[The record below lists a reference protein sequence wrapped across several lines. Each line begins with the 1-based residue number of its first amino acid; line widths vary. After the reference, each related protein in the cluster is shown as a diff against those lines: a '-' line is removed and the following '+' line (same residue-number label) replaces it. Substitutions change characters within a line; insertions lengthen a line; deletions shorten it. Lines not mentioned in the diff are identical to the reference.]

1 MCGQIIPTMFV
12 LMDFLQMAAAHCMVH
27 PVPPRNFTLPCV
39 LLNET
44 FLSPF
49 SAGSWSG
56 LRRELGTPKT
66 KSLMNEESF
75 LCCLWSAS
83 NIGCSLYRASMQ
95 ARKFIPSEINISA
108 HQQIDW
114 SWNVEC
120 RIRGKLD
127 LLVCNLQ
134 LLKLDLRDDLKV
146 NLLYSGSELSQGA
159 ASTSSLQGTVRVA
172 RCDCREQDTCE
183 CPVASPSLNH
193 TYLLWL
199 EVVAGGTALGS
210 PPMSLQPTDIVKPEA
225 PVNLQLELA
234 ERGQVKLCWSSPVLL
249 PFPLQHQVR
258 ISAPPG
264 HGECQ
269 MLQVALETSVA
280 IDSALLD
287 SPSSVQVRSR
297 NLRGPGFWS
306 DWSTPY
312 NPTLGAQVLYF
323 PPKTLTS
330 AGSNISFLCIYKN
343 KSKPVEA
350 QEVVWWLNLAEEIPA
365 SQYSLVNNRVSKVT
379 LFNLKA
385 TKPRGSFFYN
395 ALYCCHQSR
404 ECHHRYA
411 ELYVVDMDFNI
422 SCETDGYLT
431 KMTCRWS
438 ANPTTLLLGSLQ
450 LRYYRSQIYCSD
462 FPSPS
467 PNSEVKEC
475 HLQRNH
481 SYECT
486 FQPIFLLSG
495 YTMWIE
501 FEHFLGTLESS
512 PTCVIPADVVKPL
525 PPSNVGAELTR
536 NVGLLNVSWTKPVF
550 ANRDL
555 TFQIRWNAGNRE
567 GIPWQLYEVP
577 NSTGS
582 SAVIKV
588 EQLCVEYVVQVRC
601 RELDGSGFWS
611 DWSRAAQTLV
621 QDIRAPLHGPEFWR
635 IISEDPARKQ
645 RNVTLVWKP
654 LMENHSLCSV
664 SRYIIKHQIPGN
676 PSWEEY
682 VDHGTTW
689 SFPWIE
695 PTHTI
700 TILAMNSVGISAV
713 NSNLTLSQQMST
725 VDAVQSLSAYL
736 VNSTCVVVVWTLS
749 PHIPEVTSFVI
760 EWKNLNKEEE
770 MKWLRVP
777 PNLRKYFIYD
787 HFILIE
793 KYQFSL
799 YPVFA
804 GGVGKAR
811 ATDQF
816 AKGGFETGNNGS
828 LHVVLPIV
836 FSTSV
841 LLLGALLVSH
851 PRMKKLFWEDV
862 PNPKNCSWAQG
873 VNFQQPEALEN
884 LFAKHPEPMSFEPLL
899 LEAEIVLEDIS
910 VTKALEKEEPRD
922 FLGIDSMFP
931 TPQESECDSACSSS
945 HFQGSSFSRSSQ
957 DGETTAQCDL
967 KYATVISDS
976 QSSGLCRQKTNPR
989 SCFDEC
995 FLAEDSVV
1003 FRAFSSGAWEVGSG
1017 ALVAFPG
1024 SPGWQPSRALSLTS
1038 SEGFSEPLDDAFPGS
1053 AERSLYY
1060 LGITSLQKGERD
1072 IFLTESSRGMC
1083 QLQSTDLLTDG
1094 AVLQHIPANVKEFI
1108 HSSLKPKA
1116 TVPYVPQ
1123 FRMAASKG
1131 QEATEKK

>member
-1 MCGQIIPTMFV
+1 FPFISNPFPFIFA
-12 LMDFLQMAAAHCMVH
+12 DFLGMAAAHCMVY
-27 PVPPRNFTLPCV
+27 PVPPRNFTVPCV

-56 LRRELGTPKT
+56 LRRELGAPKI
-66 KSLMNEESF
+66 KPLMNEENF

-83 NIGCSLYRASMQ
+83 NIDCSLYRASMQ
-95 ARKFIPSEINISA
+95 ARKFIPSEINLPA
-108 HQQIDW
+108 PQQIDW
-114 SWNVEC
+114 SWNMEC
-120 RIRGKLD
+120 WIRGKLD
-127 LLVCNLQ
+127 LLVCSLQ
-134 LLKLDLRDDLKV
+134 LLKLDLRADLKM
-146 NLLYSGSELSQGA
+146 NLLYSGSELSLGA

-172 RCDCREQDTCE
+172 PCDCRDRATCE
-183 CPVASPSLNH
+183 CLVASPSLNH

-199 EVVAGGTALGS
+199 ELVAGVTALGS
-210 PPMSLQPTDIVKPEA
+210 PLLALRPADIVKPEA
-225 PVNLQLELA
+225 PVKLRLELA
-234 ERGQVKLCWSSPVLL
+234 ERGQVRLCWSSPALL

-264 HGECQ
+264 HGDSQQ
-269 MLQVALETSVA
+269 MLQVALESSVA
-280 IDSALLD
+280 VDNALLD

-306 DWSTPY
+306 DWSSPY
-312 NPTLGAQVLYF
+312 NLTRGAQVLYF
-323 PPKTLTS
+323 PAKTLSS
-330 AGSNISFLCIYKN
+330 AGSNISFLCIYRN
-343 KSKPVEA
+343 QTQAVEA
-350 QEVVWWLNLAEEIPA
+350 REVVWWLNLAEEIPA

-385 TKPRGSFFYN
+385 TQPRGSFFYN

-411 ELYVVDMDFNI
+411 EFYVVDMDFNI

-462 FPSPS
+462 FPSP
-467 PNSEVKEC
+467 PPDSEVKEC

-495 YTMWIE
+495 YTLWIE
-501 FEHFLGTLESS
+501 FQHFLGTLESS
-512 PTCVIPADVVKPL
+512 PTCIIPADVVKPL
-525 PPSNVGAELTR
+525 PPSIVGAELTR
-536 NVGLLNVSWTKPVF
+536 NVGLLNVSWAKPVF

-555 TFQIRWNAGNRE
+555 AFQIRWSSGN
-567 GIPWQLYEVP
+567 GQDVPWQLYEVP
-577 NSTGS
+577 KPSGS
-582 SAVIKV
+582 WAVIQV

-601 RELDGSGFWS
+601 RELGGSGYWS

-621 QDIRAPLHGPEFWR
+621 QDIRAPSQGPEFWR
-635 IISEDPARKQ
+635 VVSEDPARRQ
-645 RNVTLVWKP
+645 RNVTLLWKP
-654 LMENHSLCSV
+654 LLENHSLCSV
-664 SRYIIKHQIPGN
+664 SRYIIKHQTPGN
-676 PSWEEY
+676 TSWEEF
-682 VDHGTTW
+682 VDHGTSWT
-689 SFPWIE
+689 FPWTE

-700 TILAMNSVGISAV
+700 TILAMNSVGISAI

-736 VNSTCVVVVWTLS
+736 VNSTCVVLVWSLC
-749 PHIPEVTSFVI
+749 PQIPGIKSFVI
-760 EWKNLNKEEE
+760 EWKDLNKEEQV
-770 MKWLRVP
+770 KWLRVP

-787 HFILIE
+787 HFLLIE

-816 AKGGFETGNNGS
+816 AKGPFETGNSGS
-828 LHVVLPIV
+828 LHVVLPVV

-851 PRMKKLFWEDV
+851 QRVKKLLWEDV

-873 VNFQQPEALEN
+873 VNFQQPEALEH
-884 LFAKHPEPMSFEPLL
+884 LFAKPPEPTPCEPLL
-899 LEAEIVLEDIS
+899 PEAEVVLEHID
-910 VTKALEKEEPRD
+910 VAKASPKAEPGD
-922 FLGIDSMFP
+922 FSGIHSAFP
-931 TPQESECDSACSSS
+931 TPQDSGCDSACSSS
-945 HFQGSSFSRSSQ
+945 RFQSSSFSRSCQ
-957 DGETTAQCDL
+957 DGASTAQSEL
-967 KYATVISDS
+967 RYAAVVSRS
-976 QSSGLCRQKTNPR
+976 PGSGLCRRKTNPR
-989 SCFDEC
+989 SCSESC
-995 FLAEDSVV
+995 SLGEDSIALG
-1003 FRAFSSGAWEVGSG
+1003 AFSSGAWEVGNG
-1017 ALVAFPG
+1017 ALLVFPG
-1024 SPGWQPSRALSLTS
+1024 SQPSRAVSLIS
-1038 SEGFSEPLDDAFPGS
+1038 SEGFSEPLDGAFAAG
-1053 AERSLYY
+1053 AERSPCY
-1060 LGITSLQKGERD
+1060 LGITSLEKGQRD
-1072 IFLTESSRGMC
+1072 LFLAESSRGTC
-1083 QLQSTDLLTDG
+1083 QLQSTGL
-1094 AVLQHIPANVKEFI
+1094 LQHIPTDGKEFI
-1108 HSSLKPKA
+1108 QSSLKPKGS
-1116 TVPYVPQ
+1116 VPYVPQ
-1123 FRMAASKG
+1123 FRVATAKG

>member
-1 MCGQIIPTMFV
+1 MWQRHFKPPSLQVGTPRAKRSRSALQNKMCGQIIPTMFV

-108 HQQIDW
+108 PQQIDW

-146 NLLYSGSELSQGA
+146 NLLYSESELSQGA

-199 EVVAGGTALGS
+199 EMVAGGTALGS

-312 NPTLGAQVLYF
+312 NPTLG
-323 PPKTLTS
+323 
-330 AGSNISFLCIYKN
+330 
-343 KSKPVEA
+343 
-350 QEVVWWLNLAEEIPA
+350 
-365 SQYSLVNNRVSKVT
+365 
-379 LFNLKA
+379 
-385 TKPRGSFFYN
+385 
-395 ALYCCHQSR
+395 
-404 ECHHRYA
+404 
-411 ELYVVDMDFNI
+411 DMDFNI

-611 DWSRAAQTLV
+611 DWSRAARTLV

-816 AKGGFETGNNGS
+816 AEGGFETGNNGS

-873 VNFQQPEALEN
+873 VNFQQPEALEH
-884 LFAKHPEPMSFEPLL
+884 LLAKHPEPMSFEPLL

-1003 FRAFSSGAWEVGSG
+1003 FGAFSSGAWEVGSG

-1072 IFLTESSRGMC
+1072 IFLTESSGGMC
-1083 QLQSTDLLTDG
+1083 QLQSTDLLTEG

>member
-1 MCGQIIPTMFV
+1 MCWQIIPTMFV
-12 LMDFLQMAAAHCMVH
+12 LMELLQMAAAHCMVL

-56 LRRELGTPKT
+56 MRREFGAPKI
-66 KSLMNEESF
+66 KPLMNEENF

-83 NIGCSLYRASMQ
+83 NIDCSLYRASMQ
-95 ARKFIPSEINISA
+95 ARKFIPSEINLSA
-108 HQQIDW
+108 PQKIDW
-114 SWNVEC
+114 TWNMEC
-120 RIRGKLD
+120 WIRGKLD

-134 LLKLDLRDDLKV
+134 LLKMDLRTDLKV
-146 NLLYSGSELSQGA
+146 NLLYSGSELSLGA

-172 RCDCREQDTCE
+172 PCDCGDQATCQ
-183 CPVASPSLNH
+183 CLVATPSLNH

-210 PPMSLQPTDIVKPEA
+210 PPMALQPTDIVKPEA
-225 PVNLQLELA
+225 PVKLRLELA
-234 ERGQVKLCWSSPVLL
+234 ERGQVKLCWSSPAPL

-264 HGECQ
+264 HGDSQ
-269 MLQVALETSVA
+269 MLQVALESSVA
-280 IDSALLD
+280 MDNALLD

-297 NLRGPGFWS
+297 NLHGPGFWS

-312 NPTLGAQVLYF
+312 NLTLGAPVLYF
-323 PPKTLTS
+323 PARSLSS
-330 AGSNISFLCIYKN
+330 AGSNISFLCLYRN
-343 KSKPVEA
+343 HTQAVAAREL
-350 QEVVWWLNLAEEIPA
+350 VWWLNLAEQIPA
-365 SQYSLVNNRVSKVT
+365 SQYSLESSRVSKVT
-379 LFNLKA
+379 LFNLRA
-385 TKPRGSFFYN
+385 TQPRGGFFYN
-395 ALYCCHQSR
+395 ALYCCHQSG

-411 ELYVVDMDFNI
+411 EFYVVDMDFNI

-450 LRYYRSQIYCSD
+450 LRYHRSQIYCSD

-495 YTMWIE
+495 YTLWIE
-501 FEHFLGTLESS
+501 FKHFLGTLQSS

-536 NVGLLNVSWTKPVF
+536 NTGLLNVSWTQPVF
-550 ANRDL
+550 ASRDL
-555 TFQIRWNAGNRE
+555 TFQIRWNSGSRE
-567 GIPWQLYEVP
+567 DIPWQLYEVP
-577 NSTGS
+577 NPAGS
-582 SAVIKV
+582 WAVIPV
-588 EQLCVEYVVQVRC
+588 EQLCVQYVVQVRC
-601 RELDGSGFWS
+601 RELDGSGYWS
-611 DWSRAAQTLV
+611 DWSRAAQTLI
-621 QDIRAPLHGPEFWR
+621 QDIRAPLQGPEFWR
-635 IISEDPARKQ
+635 IVSEDPARKQ
-645 RNVTLVWKP
+645 RNVTLLWKP
-654 LMENHSLCSV
+654 LTQNHSLCSV
-664 SRYIIKHQIPGN
+664 SRYIIKHQTPGN
-676 PSWEEY
+676 TSWEEF
-682 VDHGTTW
+682 VDHGTSWT
-689 SFPWIE
+689 FPWME
-695 PTHTI
+695 PTHTV
-700 TILAMNSVGISAV
+700 TILAMNSVGISAI

-736 VNSTCVVVVWTLS
+736 VNSTCVVVVWSLS
-749 PHIPEVTSFVI
+749 PQIPGIKSFVI
-760 EWKNLNKEEE
+760 EWRNLNREEQ

-816 AKGGFETGNNGS
+816 AKGGFETGNTGS

-851 PRMKKLFWEDV
+851 QRMKKLLWEDV

-873 VNFQQPEALEN
+873 VNFQQPETLEH
-884 LFAKHPEPMSFEPLL
+884 LFAKHPEPVSCEPLL
-899 LEAEIVLEDIS
+899 LEAEMVLEDIS
-910 VTKALEKEEPRD
+910 ITKTLGKEEPGD
-922 FLGIDSMFP
+922 FLGIDSTSP
-931 TPQESECDSACSSS
+931 APQDSEWDSACSSS
-945 HFQGSSFSRSSQ
+945 HFQSSSSCRSCQ
-957 DGETTAQCDL
+957 EGEAPAEGDL
-967 KYATVISDS
+967 RYATVLSS
-976 QSSGLCRQKTNPR
+976 CTPSGLCRRKPGPR
-989 SCFDEC
+989 RCWDSCC
-995 FLAEDSVV
+995 FLGEHPRVV
-1003 FRAFSSGAWEVGSG
+1003 GAFSSSAWEVGSG
-1017 ALVAFPG
+1017 ALLVLPA
-1024 SPGWQPSRALSLTS
+1024 SQPSRALSLVS
-1038 SEGFSEPLDDAFPGS
+1038 SEGFSEPSDEAFPGS
-1053 AERSLYY
+1053 AQQSLCY
-1060 LGITSLQKGERD
+1060 LGITALERGHRD
-1072 IFLTESSRGMC
+1072 VLLTDSSRGTC
-1083 QLQSTDLLTDG
+1083 QPQSRDLLTEG
-1094 AVLQHIPANVKEFI
+1094 ELLQHIPSSVKELI
-1108 HSSLKPKA
+1108 LRPKG

-1123 FRMAASKG
+1123 FRVAAAKG

>member
-1 MCGQIIPTMFV
+1 LIFA
-12 LMDFLQMAAAHCMVH
+12 DFLQMAAAHCMVH

-49 SAGSWSG
+49 SAGSWAG
-56 LRRELGTPKT
+56 LRRELGASKIKP
-66 KSLMNEESF
+66 LMNEENF

-83 NIGCSLYRASMQ
+83 NIDCSLYRASMQ
-95 ARKFIPSEINISA
+95 ARKFIPSEINLSA
-108 HQQIDW
+108 PQQIDW

-120 RIRGKLD
+120 WIRGKLD

-134 LLKLDLRDDLKV
+134 LLKLDLRADLKV
-146 NLLYSGSELSQGA
+146 NLLYSGSELSLGA

-172 RCDCREQDTCE
+172 PCACGDRATCE
-183 CPVASPSLNH
+183 CLVAAPSLNL
-193 TYLLWL
+193 TYVLWL
-199 EVVAGGTALGS
+199 EMVAAGTALRS
-210 PPMSLQPTDIVKPEA
+210 PPMALQPAELVRPEA
-225 PVNLQLELA
+225 PGKLHLELA
-234 ERGQVKLCWSSPVLL
+234 ERGQVKLCWSSPALL

-264 HGECQ
+264 CGDSQ
-269 MLQVALETSVA
+269 LLQVALESSVA
-280 IDSALLD
+280 IDNALLD

-306 DWSTPY
+306 DWSSPY
-312 NPTLGAQVLYF
+312 NLTLGAQVLYF

-330 AGSNISFLCIYKN
+330 AGSNISFLCLYKN
-343 KSKPVEA
+343 RTQPVEA
-350 QEVVWWLNLAEEIPA
+350 REVVWWLNLAEEIPA
-365 SQYSLVNNRVSKVT
+365 SQYSLVNNHVSKVT
-379 LFNLKA
+379 LFNLRA
-385 TKPRGSFFYN
+385 TQPRGSFFYN

-411 ELYVVDMDFNI
+411 EFYVVDMDFNI

-438 ANPTTLLLGSLQ
+438 ANPTTSLLGSLQ
-450 LRYYRSQIYCSD
+450 LRYYRNQIYCSD
-462 FPSPS
+462 FPSSS

-495 YTMWIE
+495 YTLWIE
-501 FEHFLGTLESS
+501 FKNLLGTLESS

-536 NVGLLNVSWTKPVF
+536 DVGLLNVSWTKPVF

-555 TFQIRWNAGNRE
+555 TFQILWKAGNRE
-567 GIPWQLYEVP
+567 EMPWQLYEVP
-577 NSTGS
+577 EPAGS
-582 SAVIKV
+582 WAVIEV

-601 RELDGSGFWS
+601 KELDGAGYWS
-611 DWSRAAQTLV
+611 DWSRAAQSLV
-621 QDIRAPLHGPEFWR
+621 QDIRAPLQGPEFWR
-635 IISEDPARKQ
+635 IISEDAARKQ
-645 RNVTLVWKP
+645 RNVTLLWKP

-664 SRYIIKHQIPGN
+664 SRYIIKHQTPGN
-676 PSWEEY
+676 TSWEEF
-682 VDHGTTW
+682 VDHGTSWT
-689 SFPWIE
+689 FPWIE

-736 VNSTCVVVVWTLS
+736 VNSTCVVVVWSLS
-749 PHIPEVTSFVI
+749 PKIPGVKSFVI
-760 EWKNLNKEEE
+760 EWKNLNRGEQL
-770 MKWLRVP
+770 KWLQVP

-787 HFILIE
+787 HFILVE

-804 GGVGKAR
+804 GGVGRAR

-816 AKGGFETGNNGS
+816 AKGGFETGNSGS
-828 LHVVLPIV
+828 LHVVFPIV

-851 PRMKKLFWEDV
+851 QRMKKLLWEDV

-873 VNFQQPEALEN
+873 VDFQQPETLEH
-884 LFAKHPEPMSFEPLL
+884 LFAKHPELMSCEPLL
-899 LEAEIVLEDIS
+899 LEAEVVLEDIS
-910 VTKALEKEEPRD
+910 VTKALEKAEPGD
-922 FLGIDSMFP
+922 FFGIDSTFP
-931 TPQESECDSACSSS
+931 TCQDSECDSACSSS
-945 HFQGSSFSRSSQ
+945 HFQSSSFSRSSQ
-957 DGETTAQCDL
+957 DGEITAQYDL
-967 KYATVISDS
+967 RYATVVGNSRP
-976 QSSGLCRQKTNPR
+976 SGLCRRKTNPR
-989 SCFDEC
+989 SC
-995 FLAEDSVV
+995 LARCSLGEDSIVLA
-1003 FRAFSSGAWEVGSG
+1003 AFSSGAWEVGNG
-1017 ALVAFPG
+1017 AFLVFPG
-1024 SPGWQPSRALSLTS
+1024 CQPSRALSLVS
-1038 SEGFSEPLDDAFPGS
+1038 SEGFSEPLDEAFPTS
-1053 AERSLYY
+1053 AERSLWY
-1060 LGITSLQKGERD
+1060 LGIAALEKGQRD
-1072 IFLTESSRGMC
+1072 IFQTESPREMC
-1083 QLQSTDLLTDG
+1083 QLQSTDLLMEQG
-1094 AVLQHIPANVKEFI
+1094 VLQHIPTDGKEFI
-1108 HSSLKPKA
+1108 QSSLQPKA
-1116 TVPYVPQ
+1116 SVPYVPQ
-1123 FRMAASKG
+1123 FRMATAKG

>member
-1 MCGQIIPTMFV
+1 
-12 LMDFLQMAAAHCMVH
+12 
-27 PVPPRNFTLPCV
+27 
-39 LLNET
+39 
-44 FLSPF
+44 
-49 SAGSWSG
+49 
-56 LRRELGTPKT
+56 
-66 KSLMNEESF
+66 
-75 LCCLWSAS
+75 
-83 NIGCSLYRASMQ
+83 
-95 ARKFIPSEINISA
+95 
-108 HQQIDW
+108 
-114 SWNVEC
+114 
-120 RIRGKLD
+120 
-127 LLVCNLQ
+127 
-134 LLKLDLRDDLKV
+134 
-146 NLLYSGSELSQGA
+146 
-159 ASTSSLQGTVRVA
+159 
-172 RCDCREQDTCE
+172 
-183 CPVASPSLNH
+183 
-193 TYLLWL
+193 
-199 EVVAGGTALGS
+199 
-210 PPMSLQPTDIVKPEA
+210 
-225 PVNLQLELA
+225 
-234 ERGQVKLCWSSPVLL
+234 
-249 PFPLQHQVR
+249 
-258 ISAPPG
+258 
-264 HGECQ
+264 
-269 MLQVALETSVA
+269 
-280 IDSALLD
+280 
-287 SPSSVQVRSR
+287 
-297 NLRGPGFWS
+297 
-306 DWSTPY
+306 
-312 NPTLGAQVLYF
+312 AQVLYF

-450 LRYYRSQIYCSD
+450 LRYYRSLGYCAD

-501 FEHFLGTLESS
+501 FEHFLGRLESS

-536 NVGLLNVSWTKPVF
+536 NVGLLNVSWTRPVF
-550 ANRDL
+550 ASRDV
-555 TFQIRWNAGNRE
+555 TFQIRWSAGHGE
-567 GIPWQLYEVP
+567 EIPWQLSEAP
-577 NSTGS
+577 GSAGS
-582 SAVIKV
+582 SAVIEV

-601 RELDGSGFWS
+601 RELRGAGFWS
-611 DWSRAAQTLV
+611 DWSRAARTLV
-621 QDIRAPLHGPEFWR
+621 QDIRAPLRGPEFWR
-635 IISEDPARKQ
+635 IVSEDPARQQ
-645 RNVTLVWKP
+645 RNVTLLWKP

-664 SRYIIKHQIPGN
+664 SRYIIKHQTPGN
-676 PSWEEY
+676 TSWEEY
-682 VDHGTTW
+682 VDHGTSW

-695 PTHTI
+695 PTHTV
-700 TILAMNSVGISAV
+700 TILAMNSVGVSAI

-736 VNSTCVVVVWTLS
+736 LNSTCVVVVWTLC
-749 PHIPEVTSFVI
+749 PQIPGVTALVI

-777 PNLRKYFIYD
+777 ADLRKYFIYD

-816 AKGGFETGNNGS
+816 AKGGFETGNTGS
-828 LHVVLPIV
+828 LHVVLPVV

-851 PRMKKLFWEDV
+851 QRYLVPSYPKSRGCSCTGATLLNWGPDIKISLF
-862 PNPKNCSWAQG
+862 
-873 VNFQQPEALEN
+873 FQPETLEH

-899 LEAEIVLEDIS
+899 LEAEIVLQDVS

-922 FLGIDSMFP
+922 FLGIDSVFP
-931 TPQESECDSACSSS
+931 TPQDSECDSACSSS

-967 KYATVISDS
+967 KYAAVIGNSRS
-976 QSSGLCRQKTNPR
+976 GGLCRRKTKPR
-989 SCFDEC
+989 SCLDRC

-1003 FRAFSSGAWEVGSG
+1003 LGAFSRGAWEVGNG
-1017 ALVAFPG
+1017 AFLVFPG
-1024 SPGWQPSRALSLTS
+1024 SPGWQPSRALSLIS

-1060 LGITSLQKGERD
+1060 LGITALEKGERD
-1072 IFLTESSRGMC
+1072 VLLTEGSRGMC
-1083 QLQSTDLLTDG
+1083 QLQSTDLLTER
-1094 AVLQHIPANVKEFI
+1094 AVLQHIPENVKGFI
-1108 HSSLKPKA
+1108 PSSLKPEA

-1123 FRMAASKG
+1123 FQLATSKG

>member
-1 MCGQIIPTMFV
+1 MCWQIIPTMVV

-56 LRRELGTPKT
+56 LRRELGAPKI
-66 KSLMNEESF
+66 KPLMNEENF

-83 NIGCSLYRASMQ
+83 SIDCSLYRASMQ
-95 ARKFIPSEINISA
+95 ARKFIPSEINLSA
-108 HQQIDW
+108 PQKIDW
-114 SWNVEC
+114 SWNMEC
-120 RIRGKLD
+120 WIRGRLD

-134 LLKLDLRDDLKV
+134 LLKLDLRADLKV
-146 NLLYSGSELSQGA
+146 NLLYSGSELSLGA

-172 RCDCREQDTCE
+172 PCDCGDQATCQ
-183 CPVASPSLNH
+183 CLVATPSLNH

-199 EVVAGGTALGS
+199 EMVAGGTALGS
-210 PPMSLQPTDIVKPEA
+210 PPVALQPTDIVKPEA
-225 PVNLQLELA
+225 PVKLRLELA
-234 ERGQVKLCWSSPVLL
+234 ERGQVKLCWSSPAPL

-264 HGECQ
+264 HGDSQ
-269 MLQVALETSVA
+269 MLQVALESSVA
-280 IDSALLD
+280 MDNALLD

-312 NPTLGAQVLYF
+312 NLTLGAQVLYF
-323 PPKTLTS
+323 PPRSLTS
-330 AGSNISFLCIYKN
+330 AGSNLSFLCLYT
-343 KSKPVEA
+343 SSTQPVEA
-350 QEVVWWLNLAEEIPA
+350 QELVWWLNLAEQIPA
-365 SQYSLVNNRVSKVT
+365 RQYSLVSSRVSKVT

-385 TKPRGSFFYN
+385 TQPRGGFLYN

-411 ELYVVDMDFNI
+411 EFYVVDMDFNI

-450 LRYYRSQIYCSD
+450 LRYH
-462 FPSPS
+462 SPS

-495 YTMWIE
+495 YTLWIE
-501 FEHFLGTLESS
+501 FKHFLGTLESS

-536 NVGLLNVSWTKPVF
+536 NTGLLNVSWTQPVF
-550 ANRDL
+550 ASRDL
-555 TFQIRWNAGNRE
+555 TFQIRWNSGSRE
-567 GIPWQLYEVP
+567 DIPWQLYEVP
-577 NSTGS
+577 RPAGS
-582 SAVIKV
+582 WAVV
-588 EQLCVEYVVQVRC
+588 RVQQLCVQYVVQVRC
-601 RELDGSGFWS
+601 RELDGSGYWS

-621 QDIRAPLHGPEFWR
+621 QDIRAPLQGPEFWR
-635 IISEDPARKQ
+635 IVSEDPARKQ
-645 RNVTLVWKP
+645 RNVTLLWKP
-654 LMENHSLCSV
+654 LVQNHSLCSV
-664 SRYIIKHQIPGN
+664 SRYIIKHQTPGN
-676 PSWEEY
+676 TSWEEF
-682 VDHGTTW
+682 VDHGTSWT
-689 SFPWIE
+689 FPWME
-695 PTHTI
+695 PTHTV
-700 TILAMNSVGISAV
+700 TILAMNSVGISAI

-736 VNSTCVVVVWTLS
+736 VNSTCVVVVWSLS
-749 PHIPEVTSFVI
+749 PQIPGIKSFVI
-760 EWKNLNKEEE
+760 EWRNLNKEEQI
-770 MKWLRVP
+770 KWLQVP

-816 AKGGFETGNNGS
+816 AKGGFETGNTGS

-851 PRMKKLFWEDV
+851 QRMKKLLWEDV

-873 VNFQQPEALEN
+873 VNFQQPETLEH
-884 LFAKHPEPMSFEPLL
+884 LFAKHPEPMSCEPLL
-899 LEAEIVLEDIS
+899 LEAEVVLEDIS
-910 VTKALEKEEPRD
+910 ITKTLGKEEPGV
-922 FLGIDSMFP
+922 FLGIDSTFP
-931 TPQESECDSACSSS
+931 TPQDSEWDSACSSS
-945 HFQGSSFSRSSQ
+945 HFQSSSFCRSSQ
-957 DGETTAQCDL
+957 DGEATAQGDL
-967 KYATVISDS
+967 RYATVISS
-976 QSSGLCRQKTNPR
+976 CASSGLCRRKTSPR
-989 SCFDEC
+989 RCLDSCFLGEHPTV
-995 FLAEDSVV
+995 LG
-1003 FRAFSSGAWEVGSG
+1003 AFSSGAWEVGSG
-1017 ALVAFPG
+1017 ALLVFPG
-1024 SPGWQPSRALSLTS
+1024 SQPSRALSLLS
-1038 SEGFSEPLDDAFPGS
+1038 SEGFSEPLGEAFPGS
-1053 AERSLYY
+1053 AERSLWY
-1060 LGITSLQKGERD
+1060 LGVTALEKGHRD
-1072 IFLTESSRGMC
+1072 VLLTDSSRGTC
-1083 QLQSTDLLTDG
+1083 QLQSTDLLTEG
-1094 AVLQHIPANVKEFI
+1094 ELLQHIPTRVKEFVP
-1108 HSSLKPKA
+1108 SSLRPKG

-1123 FRMAASKG
+1123 FRVAAAKG
-1131 QEATEKK
+1131 QEATEKKGQNHPKI

>member
-1 MCGQIIPTMFV
+1 FIFA
-12 LMDFLQMAAAHCMVH
+12 DFLQMAAAHCMVH

-44 FLSPF
+44 SLSPF
-49 SAGSWSG
+49 SAGSSSA
-56 LRRELGTPKT
+56 LSRELGASKT
-66 KSLMNEESF
+66 KPLMNEESF

-83 NIGCSLYRASMQ
+83 NIDCSLYRASMQ

-108 HQQIDW
+108 PQQIDW
-114 SWNVEC
+114 SWNMEC

-134 LLKLDLRDDLKV
+134 LLKPDLRDDLKV
-146 NLLYSGSELSQGA
+146 NLLYSGSELSLA
-159 ASTSSLQGTVRVA
+159 ASSTSSLRGTVRVA
-172 RCDCREQDTCE
+172 RCECREEDTWE
-183 CPVASPSLNH
+183 CLLASPGLGHS
-193 TYLLWL
+193 YLLWL
-199 EVVAGGTALGS
+199 EMVVGGTALGS
-210 PPMSLQPTDIVKPEA
+210 PLLALQPMDIVEPEA
-225 PVNLQLELA
+225 PEELRLELA
-234 ERGQVKLCWSSPVLL
+234 EGGQVKLCWSSPALL
-249 PFPLQHQVR
+249 PFPLQYQVR

-264 HGECQ
+264 LGESQ

-280 IDSALLD
+280 IDNALLE

-297 NLRGPGFWS
+297 NLHAQGFWS

-312 NPTLGAQVLYF
+312 NLTVGAQVLYF

-385 TKPRGSFFYN
+385 TKPRGSFFSN

-411 ELYVVDMDFNI
+411 EFYVVDMDFNI
-422 SCETDGYLT
+422 SCETDGYLS

-438 ANPTTLLLGSLQ
+438 ANPTTLLLGRLQ
-450 LRYYRSQIYCSD
+450 FRYYRSQIYCSD
-462 FPSPS
+462 FPSSSPS
-467 PNSEVKEC
+467 SEVKEC
-475 HLQRNH
+475 NLQKNH

-495 YTMWIE
+495 YTMWVE

-536 NVGLLNVSWTKPVF
+536 NVGLLNVSWSQPEF
-550 ANRDL
+550 ATRDL

-577 NSTGS
+577 KPSGS
-582 SAVIKV
+582 WAVMEV
-588 EQLCVEYVVQVRC
+588 DELCVEYLVQVRC

-621 QDIRAPLHGPEFWR
+621 QDIRAPLQGPEFWR
-635 IISEDPARKQ
+635 VISEDAERKQ
-645 RNVTLVWKP
+645 RNVTLLWKP

-664 SRYIIKHQIPGN
+664 SRYIIKHQIPGKA
-676 PSWEEY
+676 SWEEY
-682 VDHGTTW
+682 VDHGTSC
-689 SFPWIE
+689 SFPWTE

-713 NSNLTLSQQMST
+713 NSNLTLSQQMSK

-749 PHIPEVTSFVI
+749 PQTPGITSLVI
-760 EWKNLNKEEE
+760 EWRNLNKEEE

-816 AKGGFETGNNGS
+816 AKGGFEAGDSGS

-836 FSTSV
+836 VCTSV
-841 LLLGALLVSH
+841 LLLGALLLSH
-851 PRMKKLFWEDV
+851 HRMKKLFWEDV

-873 VNFQQPEALEN
+873 VNFQQPETLEH

-910 VTKALEKEEPRD
+910 VTKVLEKEKPRD
-922 FLGIDSMFP
+922 FLGIDSTFP
-931 TPQESECDSACSSS
+931 TPQDSGCDSACSSS
-945 HFQGSSFSRSSQ
+945 NFQGSNFSGSCQ

-967 KYATVISDS
+967 KYATVISNS
-976 QSSGLCRQKTNPR
+976 QSGALCRRKMNPR
-989 SCFDEC
+989 SCLDRC
-995 FLAEDSVV
+995 FLAGDSLVLG
-1003 FRAFSSGAWEVGSG
+1003 AFSSGAWEVGNG
-1017 ALVAFPG
+1017 AFLVFPG
-1024 SPGWQPSRALSLTS
+1024 SPGWQPSRALSLIS
-1038 SEGFSEPLDDAFPGS
+1038 SEGFSEPLDDAFPS
-1053 AERSLYY
+1053 SPERSLYY
-1060 LGITSLQKGERD
+1060 LGITSLEKEERD
-1072 IFLTESSRGMC
+1072 IFLPETSRGMC
-1083 QLQSTDLLTDG
+1083 ELQTMDLLTEG
-1094 AVLQHIPANVKEFI
+1094 EVLQHIPTNVKEFI
-1108 HSSLKPKA
+1108 QSSLKPKA

-1123 FRMAASKG
+1123 FRMATAKG

>member
-1 MCGQIIPTMFV
+1 MCWQIIPTMVV

-56 LRRELGTPKT
+56 LRRELGAPKI
-66 KSLMNEESF
+66 KPLMNEENF

-83 NIGCSLYRASMQ
+83 SIDCSLYRARMQ
-95 ARKFIPSEINISA
+95 ARKFIPSEINLSA
-108 HQQIDW
+108 PQKIDW
-114 SWNVEC
+114 SWNMEC
-120 RIRGKLD
+120 WIRGRLD

-134 LLKLDLRDDLKV
+134 LLKLDLRADLKV
-146 NLLYSGSELSQGA
+146 NLLYSGSELSLGA

-172 RCDCREQDTCE
+172 PCDCGDQATCQ
-183 CPVASPSLNH
+183 CLVATPSLNH

-199 EVVAGGTALGS
+199 EMVAGGTALGS
-210 PPMSLQPTDIVKPEA
+210 PPVALQPTDIVKPEA
-225 PVNLQLELA
+225 PVKLRLELA
-234 ERGQVKLCWSSPVLL
+234 ERGQVKLCWSSPAPL

-264 HGECQ
+264 HGDSQ
-269 MLQVALETSVA
+269 MLQVALESSVA
-280 IDSALLD
+280 MDNSLLD

-297 NLRGPGFWS
+297 NLHGPGFWS

-312 NPTLGAQVLYF
+312 NLTLGAQVLYF
-323 PPKTLTS
+323 PPRSLTS
-330 AGSNISFLCIYKN
+330 AGSNLSFLCLYT
-343 KSKPVEA
+343 SSTQPAEA
-350 QEVVWWLNLAEEIPA
+350 QELVWWLNLAEQIPA
-365 SQYSLVNNRVSKVT
+365 RQYSLVSSRVSKVT

-385 TKPRGSFFYN
+385 TQPRGGFLYN

-411 ELYVVDMDFNI
+411 EFYVVDMDFNI

-450 LRYYRSQIYCSD
+450 LRYH
-462 FPSPS
+462 SPS

-495 YTMWIE
+495 YTLWIE
-501 FEHFLGTLESS
+501 FKHFLGTLESS

-536 NVGLLNVSWTKPVF
+536 NTGLLNVSWTQPVF
-550 ANRDL
+550 ASRDL
-555 TFQIRWNAGNRE
+555 TFQIRWNSGSRE
-567 GIPWQLYEVP
+567 DIPWQLYEVP
-577 NSTGS
+577 KPAGS
-582 SAVIKV
+582 WAVLRV
-588 EQLCVEYVVQVRC
+588 QQLCVQYVVQVRC
-601 RELDGSGFWS
+601 RELDGSGYWS

-621 QDIRAPLHGPEFWR
+621 QDIRAPLQGPEFWR
-635 IISEDPARKQ
+635 IVSEDPARKQ
-645 RNVTLVWKP
+645 RNVTLLWKP
-654 LMENHSLCSV
+654 LVQNHSLCSV
-664 SRYIIKHQIPGN
+664 SRYIIKHQTPGN
-676 PSWEEY
+676 TSWEEF
-682 VDHGTTW
+682 VDHGTSWT
-689 SFPWIE
+689 FPWME
-695 PTHTI
+695 PTHTV
-700 TILAMNSVGISAV
+700 TILAMNSVGISAI

-736 VNSTCVVVVWTLS
+736 VNSTCVVVVWSLS
-749 PHIPEVTSFVI
+749 PQIPGIKSFVI
-760 EWKNLNKEEE
+760 EWRNLNKEEQ

-816 AKGGFETGNNGS
+816 AKGGFETGNTGS

-851 PRMKKLFWEDV
+851 QRMKKLLWEDV

-873 VNFQQPEALEN
+873 VNFQQPETLEH
-884 LFAKHPEPMSFEPLL
+884 LFAKHPEPMSCEPLL
-899 LEAEIVLEDIS
+899 LEAEMVLEDIS
-910 VTKALEKEEPRD
+910 ITKTLGKEEPGV
-922 FLGIDSMFP
+922 FLGIDSTFP
-931 TPQESECDSACSSS
+931 TPQDSEWDSACSSS
-945 HFQGSSFSRSSQ
+945 HFQSSSFCRSSQ
-957 DGETTAQCDL
+957 DGEATAQGDL
-967 KYATVISDS
+967 RYATVISS
-976 QSSGLCRQKTNPR
+976 CASSGLCRRKTSPR
-989 SCFDEC
+989 RCLDSCFLGEHPTV
-995 FLAEDSVV
+995 LG
-1003 FRAFSSGAWEVGSG
+1003 AFSSGAWEVGSG
-1017 ALVAFPG
+1017 ALLVFPG
-1024 SPGWQPSRALSLTS
+1024 PQPSRALSLLS
-1038 SEGFSEPLDDAFPGS
+1038 SEGFSEPLGEAFPGS
-1053 AERSLYY
+1053 AERSLWY
-1060 LGITSLQKGERD
+1060 LGVTALGKGHRD
-1072 IFLTESSRGMC
+1072 VLLTDSSRG
-1083 QLQSTDLLTDG
+1083 TDLLTEG
-1094 AVLQHIPANVKEFI
+1094 ELLQHIPTRVKEFVP
-1108 HSSLKPKA
+1108 SSLRPKG
-1116 TVPYVPQ
+1116 TVPYAPQ
-1123 FRMAASKG
+1123 FRMAAAKG
-1131 QEATEKK
+1131 QEATEKKGQNHPKI